1 MESSAKVGGI
11 LSIISGAFGVFWLV
25 WIFFM
30 FFIMRIIPNES
41 LYPNAT
47 EMPAEFFRM
56 MTIFYSVIGGFF
68 VILGI
73 LAIIGGIFALKRRKW
88 GLALTGAIAGTLTFF
103 PCGIPA
109 IIFVSMARQEF
120 VSPKPPATVV

>member
-1 MESSAKVGGI
+1 MESQAKVGGI
-11 LSIISGAFGVFWLV
+11 LSIISGAFGVFWLA
-25 WIFFM
+25 WILLM
-30 FFIMRIIPNES
+30 FFLMRIMPNEAP
-41 LYPNAT
+41 YPYNG

-73 LAIIGGIFALKRRKW
+73 LAIIGGIFALKGRKW